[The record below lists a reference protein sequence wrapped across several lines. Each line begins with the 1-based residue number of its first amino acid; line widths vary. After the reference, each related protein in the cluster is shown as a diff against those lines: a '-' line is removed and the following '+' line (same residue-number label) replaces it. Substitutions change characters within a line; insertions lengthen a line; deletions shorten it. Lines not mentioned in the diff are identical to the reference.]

1 MQSFL
6 IKINDSFLFLNFPR
20 QQRRYNN
27 DSHRK
32 KRCRPVCASRDLD
45 RPCSERGDDDDQIH
59 RRRHRT
65 FSGAHRGCHSQRVGF
80 CDGHRRFETLISLG
94 IGIAVIVV
102 GVFIAINAIETLWKG
117 TPSHPS
123 AIVGVCALLS
133 VISKE
138 WLFRYTRAA
147 GRKIRSQALEANA
160 WHHRSDA
167 LSSIPVVIAVILT
180 YVIPS
185 FHYFDTLGAL
195 FVAILVAKSG
205 VDIAWPGLNQVSDAG
220 ASAAITEKMLG
231 IARDVPGVI
240 SVHDFR
246 SRYIGNDLQVN
257 LHIVVDAGMTLL
269 AAHDLSEEVERR
281 LIDCGENVT
290 DALVHVDPY
299 DPSKAKED

>member
-1 MQSFL
+1 MTRIARKDDGPFVRRVTWIGL
-6 IKINDSFLFLNFPR
+6 VVNVVMMTIKFI
-20 QQRRYNN
+20 
-27 DSHRK
+27 
-32 KRCRPVCASRDLD
+32 A
-45 RPCSERGDDDDQIH
+45 GII
-59 RRRHRT
+59 
-65 FSGAHRGCHSQRVGF
+65 GHSQALIADAIHSASDFATDIAVLVGSRF
-80 CDGHRRFETLISLG
+80 WNSPPDMKHPNGHRRFETLISLG

-180 YVIPS
+180 YVIPG

-231 IARDVPGVI
+231 IAREVPGVI

>member
-1 MQSFL
+1 MTRIARKDDGPFVRRVTWIGL
-6 IKINDSFLFLNFPR
+6 VVNVVMMTIKFIAG
-20 QQRRYNN
+20 
-27 DSHRK
+27 
-32 KRCRPVCASRDLD
+32 VI
-45 RPCSERGDDDDQIH
+45 G
-59 RRRHRT
+59 
-65 FSGAHRGCHSQRVGF
+65 HSQALIADAIHSASDFATDIAVLVGSRF
-80 CDGHRRFETLISLG
+80 WNSPPDMKHPNGHRRFETLISLG

>member
-1 MQSFL
+1 MTRIARKDDGPFVRRVTWIGL
-6 IKINDSFLFLNFPR
+6 VVNVVMMTIKFIAG
-20 QQRRYNN
+20 
-27 DSHRK
+27 
-32 KRCRPVCASRDLD
+32 VI
-45 RPCSERGDDDDQIH
+45 G
-59 RRRHRT
+59 
-65 FSGAHRGCHSQRVGF
+65 HSQALIADAIHSASDFATDIAVLVGSRF
-80 CDGHRRFETLISLG
+80 WNSPPDMKHPNGHRRFETLISLG

-117 TPSHPS
+117 IPSHPS

-180 YVIPS
+180 YVIPG

-205 VDIAWPGLNQVSDAG
+205 VDIAWPGLIQVSDAG

-231 IARDVPGVI
+231 IAREVPGVI